1 LPSGRLGSVGRHAAG
16 WTLRLPEGRHVYL
29 VRFQHE
35 GRTVE
40 RSTSER
46 DRGAATKIAAEIY
59 GRVVTGQRAPRAVN
73 EDLVSAMAAWL
84 ADYASTHTPETAATV
99 EAYVRGFL
107 RFFEGF
113 DRMTEPGFTAY
124 MRERTTAVSRST
136 LRKEMS
142 ALRMFAAWA
151 KAERGIALPAVPS
164 VPKRGH
170 PGVRGKH
177 ARRRQAT
184 VISPEDVSRLLAAMP
199 VKGPR
204 SGAWVRPFFA
214 LMWETALRPY
224 STIAKLQAPLHYQHG
239 AKTLFVSREID
250 KARYERTIPLTAAA
264 REALDL
270 VAPQGHVGALF
281 PHVDKDAMRESLAA
295 AVRVAGVGGVISVY
309 DWRHSRIS
317 QLANS
322 GAPLAGVAFL
332 VGHKHVSTTSIY
344 VHASAAA
351 GAMALAAVNGA
362 DYGARRA
369 SKPSPRRAPQLAPQ
383 RPKKGRAPTVPGE

>member
-1 LPSGRLGSVGRHAAG
+1 MGRHAAG
-16 WTLRLPEGRHVYL
+16 WTLRLPEGRHIYL

-46 DRGAATKIAAEIY
+46 DRGAATKIAAAIY
-59 GRVVTGQRAPRAVN
+59 GRVVTGQAAPLPVS

-124 MRERTTAVSRST
+124 MRERTAAVSRST

-142 ALRMFAAWA
+142 ALRVFAAWA
-151 KAERGIALPAVPS
+151 KAERGIVLPVVPR
-164 VPKRGH
+164 VPTRGNR
-170 PGVRGKH
+170 GVRGKP

-184 VISPEDVSRLLAAMP
+184 VIAPEDVSRLLAAIP
-199 VKGPR
+199 IKGPR
-204 SGAWVRPFFA
+204 SGNWVRPFFA

-224 STIAKLQAPLHYQHG
+224 STIAKLQAPLHYQHE
-239 AKTLFVSREID
+239 AETLFVAREID
-250 KARYERTIPLTAAA
+250 KARYERTIPLTAGA

-270 VAPQGHVGALF
+270 VCPKGHVGALF

-295 AVRVAGVGGVISVY
+295 AVRASGVAGIISVY

-351 GAMALAAVNGA
+351 GAMALAAVDGT
-362 DYGARRA
+362 DYGPRRA
-369 SKPSPRRAPQLAPQ
+369 SKPSPRTAPQRAPQ
-383 RPKKGRAPTVPGE
+383 RPKKGRPSTGSGE